1 MTQTNTAPKLET
13 IEEKLARMERENAA
27 LRDEIAAK
35 KQAEIDKVGVFALD
49 VTVQRDDATIVG
61 KDGKEYF
68 RKGAKGGSLRIML
81 GKQNVFCSLAMALAI
96 VEHVGEIKSY
106 VEANKDKI
114 TR

>member
-1 MTQTNTAPKLET
+1 MAQTNTAVKIET
-13 IEEKLARMERENAA
+13 VEEKLARIMREN
-27 LRDEIAAK
+27 DEMRAQIAK
-35 KQAEIDKVGVFALD
+35 QEQAEVKKAGVFALGY
-49 VTVQRDDATIVG
+49 TTQRNPDPSKPND
-61 KDGKEYF
+61 
-68 RKGAKGGSLRIML
+68 KGAKGGSLRIML